1 MYEFSVNGTQGL
13 QKSIKYGQIS
23 VKRSRLRKNENSS
36 EFLLIWEQNYTKS
49 AKNAS
54 KSGESSA
61 TDANTTGAGNASGA
75 ANGTNGTTLTELP
88 ANGTLPKGK
97 KFDDSKFNQTGLL
110 EMNKTE
116 KIRATARI
124 SINDIDNFV
133 KFDVSINDV
142 PIELD
147 RSGKDIVVDW
157 FLMDDFDTNNTF
169 WVDSNGLEMVNK
181 QLYQRKDYNYSAN
194 GTVSGNYY
202 PVTSAIAVRDH
213 NVTMPGK
220 KNGTKG
226 GNSSNSS
233 AGASA
238 GNSTNSTSAAQTGAK
253 RDLEKKQKQVVIMND
268 RSQGGSAGLRGGKN
282 IEFMQHRR
290 FRKKDNYGVNE
301 YLNDIDGYGKGIQ
314 VASTYYM

>member
-1 MYEFSVNGTQGL
+1 MFTFRDNSTGLSQQFAFNLRYYVGAFQTNKTKSNSTNGTLLAEHRQDGMYEFSVNGTQGL
-13 QKSIKYGQIS
+13 QKSLKYGQIS

-49 AKNAS
+49 ANKTSANAS
-54 KSGESSA
+54 GA
-61 TDANTTGAGNASGA
+61 ANATGAGNASAG
-75 ANGTNGTTLTELP
+75 NGTNGTAATEAQLLP
-88 ANGTLPKGK
+88 NGTMPTMPKGK

-181 QLYQRKDYNYSAN
+181 KLYQRKDYNYSAN
-194 GTVSGNYY
+194 GTIAGNYY

-213 NVTMPGK
+213 NVTKPGVAGK
-220 KNGTKG
+220 KNGT
-226 GNSSNSS
+226 
-233 AGASA
+233 
-238 GNSTNSTSAAQTGAK
+238 
-253 RDLEKKQKQVVIMND
+253 
-268 RSQGGSAGLRGGKN
+268 
-282 IEFMQHRR
+282 
-290 FRKKDNYGVNE
+290 
-301 YLNDIDGYGKGIQ
+301 
-314 VASTYYM
+314 

>member
-1 MYEFSVNGTQGL
+1 M
-13 QKSIKYGQIS
+13 
-23 VKRSRLRKNENSS
+23 
-36 EFLLIWEQNYTKS
+36 
-49 AKNAS
+49 
-54 KSGESSA
+54 
-61 TDANTTGAGNASGA
+61 
-75 ANGTNGTTLTELP
+75 P
-88 ANGTLPKGK
+88 TLPKGK

-181 QLYQRKDYNYSAN
+181 ELYQRKGYNYSAN
-194 GTVSGNYY
+194 GTIAGNYY
-202 PVTSAIAVRDH
+202 PVTSAIAVRDY
-213 NVTMPGK
+213 NVTKPAVAGK

-226 GNSSNSS
+226 GAASAPA
-233 AGASA
+233 AGAA
-238 GNSTNSTSAAQTGAK
+238 GNASNSTSAPKIDTE
-253 RDLEKKQKQVVIMND
+253 RNLEKKQKQVTIMND

-290 FRKKDNYGVNE
+290 FRKKDNYGVGE
-301 YLNDIDGYGKGIQ
+301 YLNDVDGYGKGIQ
-314 VASTYYM
+314 VQSSYYM